1 MQNLKL
7 EDKFSKVRIQLL
19 WDKDDKGHAFYG
31 IVLVKMKII
40 EKNEIDTFA
49 TDGKDIFFNRD
60 YADSLSFEQ
69 LKGVIVHEVKH
80 RGLKHHIRQQ
90 KRDAEIWNIACD
102 LSINPI
108 IKNSGLTLPDGGLFD
123 PQFIGWSSEKIY
135 NTIAPQIQ
143 AKKKQQQQQQQGQ
156 SGDGQSS
163 DDGDPTWLQPQ
174 SWGNIEGNVTDGM
187 SPAEIKAEEAD
198 VNEEIFQA
206 VRQAKER
213 GTIPAEVKQMVE
225 VMKRSE
231 INWQDVVERHVEG
244 DNPHDFS
251 YRKMHRKFFYS
262 HGIVAPTIESYGVGH
277 VVVGVDSSGSV
288 SDRELQY
295 FLGGL
300 NALSLELKPKSVTVI
315 TCDSKI
321 QNVYKHEQGDEITKI
336 RCNGR
341 GGTCVMPVFD
351 YIKENDLEVD
361 SFIYFTDMGIF
372 DFPKQEMPY
381 PVLWVSTDL
390 HANKAPIGQTTY
402 LKVA

>member
-49 TDGKDIFFNRD
+49 TDGKDIFFNRE

-90 KRDAEIWNIACD
+90 ERDAEIWNIACD

-108 IKNSGLTLPDGGLFD
+108 IKTSGLTLPDGGLFD

-143 AKKKQQQQQQQGQ
+143 AKKKQQQQQQGQ

-174 SWGNIEGNVTDGM
+174 SWGNIEDNVTDGM
-187 SPAEIKAEEAD
+187 SPAELKAEEAD

-206 VRQAKER
+206 VRQAKQR

-231 INWQDVVERHVEG
+231 INWQDIIERHVEG

-251 YRKMHRKFFYS
+251 YRKMHRKFFYR
-262 HGIVAPTIESYGVGH
+262 HAIVAPTIESYGVGH

-288 SDRELQY
+288 SNRELQY

-315 TCDSKI
+315 TCDSKV

-372 DFPKQEMPY
+372 DFPKEEMPY

-390 HANKAPIGQTTY
+390 HADKAPIGQTTY